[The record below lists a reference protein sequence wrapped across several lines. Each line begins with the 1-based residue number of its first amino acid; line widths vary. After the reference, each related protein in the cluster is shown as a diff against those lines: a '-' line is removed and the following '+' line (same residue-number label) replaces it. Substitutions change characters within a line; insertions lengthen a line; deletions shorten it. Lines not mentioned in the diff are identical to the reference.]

1 MPFPSPGDLPSPGIE
16 PGSPALQA
24 DALPPEPPR
33 KTLNT
38 GVNCANLYI
47 RKITQIALGGL
58 GRGLTGLQDQT
69 EAFQTQLPNYSSKA
83 VLLRSYLEPKG
94 VFFSKCSKDIRIFK
108 KAGAGTVVRETNS
121 CKIRDW
127 KG

>member
-1 MPFPSPGDLPSPGIE
+1 M
-16 PGSPALQA
+16 
-24 DALPPEPPR
+24 
-33 KTLNT
+33 
-38 GVNCANLYI
+38 NCANLYI